1 MPLTSSVISH
11 VWLQSAI
18 RSAYLRLYLLCTSKQ
33 YYCLA
38 LRPVSDCWYIY
49 ISSGRKSVFMM
60 SRKITSHSFPL
71 WIRSYAIYK
80 AFMSAFLLFVSSY
93 PTTVSVVASHRMAD
107 SFFYQPPS
115 YPSPPEWIHHVAIY
129 FPLSQGYFVS
139 WLKMFFS
146 LHTTNNLSIR
156 LVPSVA
162 SL

>member
-38 LRPVSDCWYIY
+38 LRPVSDCWCIY

-107 SFFYQPPS
+107 SFFYPPHHIRHLPNEFIMSPSIFPWVKATS
-115 YPSPPEWIHHVAIY
+115 YPDWKCS
-129 FPLSQGYFVS
+129 
-139 WLKMFFS
+139 S
-146 LHTTNNLSIR
+146 LYIQLTIW
-156 LVPSVA
+156 VFA
-162 SL
+162 